1 MTFPAKSARLKRLGL
16 ALGASAA
23 ILPATLVHAQQAE
36 AQQAS
41 TQLAPIV
48 VEAQGE
54 KAKGPV
60 RGILAKQSATA
71 TKTARAVA
79 ETPQS
84 ITVTTADQI
93 RQQQVTTTSEA
104 MRYVPSTNAEIFGA
118 DPRADWIRMRGFLV
132 PELLD
137 GTRMPRATYAWPRID
152 PYMVERIEALRG
164 PAASLYGQTPPGG
177 LVNFVSK
184 KPTEETL
191 REVQLTLGGPWRKQ
205 AAFDFSGPIDE
216 DGQFLYRVTGMVRDA
231 ETQVDHVDDNR
242 IFIAPSFTWK
252 PEEGTELTISGH
264 HIRDDGGSL
273 QFLPAPGML
282 YPSAYGYYDRSTY
295 IGEPDYDDFER
306 RQSAIGY
313 QFEHTFDNGI
323 TFNSTARLME
333 VDYDLSVVRGHPAA
347 AAVPPMVNR
356 LAVGIH
362 DLARTFTM
370 DNNVSGS
377 FETGPVTHEVLAGID
392 LLVQDY
398 DYQFG
403 TGTASPINIY
413 NPVYGQA
420 TIGAITNSADAKQT
434 IHQLGFYLQDE
445 MSLDNWRLTLTGRY
459 DKAEMDTYDRINSKR
474 TINDDGAFTGRA
486 GLLYAFDNG
495 VAPYVS
501 YGTSFEPT
509 QGLSTSG
516 QPWDPTKGKQLEF
529 GVKYQPVGTDHLFSL
544 AAFDLEQSNLVVGT
558 GASARQIGK
567 VEMRG
572 IEAEA
577 KISMWSGWD
586 MIASYA
592 YLNSRV
598 AATGKR
604 VIYVPDH
611 QAALWVNHTFSG
623 QLEGLSAGA
632 GIRYTGASFG
642 DTNNVLEAP
651 AYTLFDAAAR
661 LNLGAF
667 NESLKG
673 TEFAVNVANVFDKEY
688 VASCNTVTQC
698 YWGTGRTI
706 RATLTHRW

>member
-1 MTFPAKSARLKRLGL
+1 MML
-16 ALGASAA
+16 AASAA
-23 ILPATLVHAQQAE
+23 TFTVMLTQAHAQD
-36 AQQAS
+36 AS

-48 VEAQGE
+48 VQADGE
-54 KAKGPV
+54 NAKGPV
-60 RGILAKQSATA
+60 RRIVAKQSATA
-71 TKTARAVA
+71 TKSARPVV

-84 ITVTTADQI
+84 ISIATADQI

-104 MRYVPSTNAEIFGA
+104 MRYTPSTNAEIFGA
-118 DPRADWIRMRGFLV
+118 DPRADWVRMRGFIV

-164 PAASLYGQTPPGG
+164 PAAALYGQTPPGG
-177 LVNFVSK
+177 LINFVSK
-184 KPTEETL
+184 KPTDEPL
-191 REVQLTLGGPWRKQ
+191 REVQFTLGEPWRKQ

-216 DGQFLYRVTGMVRDA
+216 EGKFLYRVTGMVRDA

-242 IFIAPSFTWK
+242 IFIAPSITFK

-295 IGEPDYDDFER
+295 IGEPGYDDFQR

-313 QFEHTFDNGI
+313 QFEHQFDNGI
-323 TFNSTARLME
+323 TFNSSARLME

-347 AAVPPMVNR
+347 VAVPPMVNR
-356 LAVGIH
+356 LAVEIH
-362 DLARTFTM
+362 DVARTFTM
-370 DNNVSGS
+370 DNNVSGTVQ
-377 FETGPVTHEVLAGID
+377 TGPVTHNLLAGVD
-392 LLVQDY
+392 VLVQNY

-420 TIGAITNSADAKQT
+420 TIGTITNTANAKQN
-434 IHQLGFYLQDE
+434 INQVGVYLQDE

-459 DKAEMDTYDRINSKR
+459 DAAEMDTYNRLNSTR
-474 TINDDGAFTGRA
+474 TVNDDGAFTGRA

-495 VAPYVS
+495 IAPYVS

-516 QPWDPTKGKQLEF
+516 RPWDPNEGKQLEV
-529 GVKYQPVGTDHLFSL
+529 GVKYQPLGTDHLFTL
-544 AAFDLEQSNLVVGT
+544 AAFDLEQSNLVVTSG
-558 GASARQIGK
+558 GVSKQIGR

-577 KISMWSGWD
+577 KISMWDGWD

-592 YLNSRV
+592 YLDSNV
-598 AATGKR
+598 TATGKR
-604 VIYVPDH
+604 VIYVPNH

-623 QLEGLSAGA
+623 NLEGLSAGA
-632 GIRYTGASFG
+632 GVRYTGASFG
-642 DTNNVLEAP
+642 DTANALEAP
-651 AYTLFDAAAR
+651 SYTLFDVAAR
-661 LNLGAF
+661 LDLSAI
-667 NESLKG
+667 NESLRG
-673 TEFAVNVANVFDKEY
+673 TELAVNVANVFDKEY

>member
-1 MTFPAKSARLKRLGL
+1 MTFSANSERIRRLGL
-16 ALGASAA
+16 ALLGSSAM
-23 ILPATLVHAQQAE
+23 LPPMLNLAYAQE
-36 AQQAS
+36 GG

-48 VEAQGE
+48 VQADGE
-54 KAKGPV
+54 NAKGPV
-60 RGILAKQSATA
+60 RGIVAKQSATA
-71 TKTARAVA
+71 TKSSRAVV

-84 ITVTTADQI
+84 ISIATADQI

-104 MRYVPSTNAEIFGA
+104 MRYTPSTNAEIFGA
-118 DPRADWIRMRGFLV
+118 DPRADWIRMRGFIV

-164 PAASLYGQTPPGG
+164 PAAALYGQTPPGG
-177 LVNFVSK
+177 LINFVSK
-184 KPTEETL
+184 KPTDEPL
-191 REVQLTLGGPWRKQ
+191 REVQFTLGEPWRKQ
-205 AAFDFSGPIDE
+205 AAFDFSGPIDDE
-216 DGQFLYRVTGMVRDA
+216 GQFLYRLTGMVRDA

-242 IFIAPSFTWK
+242 MFIAPSLTWK

-282 YPSAYGYYDRSTY
+282 YPSAYGYYGRDTY
-295 IGEPDYDDFER
+295 IGEPGYDDFQR

-313 QFEHTFDNGI
+313 QFAHTFDNGI
-323 TFNSTARLME
+323 TFNSSARLME
-333 VDYDLSVVRGHPAA
+333 VDYDLNVVRGHPAA

-356 LAVGIH
+356 LAAAIH
-362 DLARTFTM
+362 DVARTFTM
-370 DNNVSGS
+370 DNNVSGTV
-377 FETGPVTHEVLAGID
+377 ETGPVTHNLLAGVD
-392 LLVQDY
+392 LLVQNY

-403 TGTASPINIY
+403 TGTASPLNIY

-420 TIGAITNSADAKQT
+420 TIGTITNTANAKQN
-434 IHQLGFYLQDE
+434 INQVGFYLQDE

-459 DKAEMDTYDRINSKR
+459 DAAEMDTYNRLNSTR
-474 TINDDGAFTGRA
+474 TVNDDGAFTGRA

-495 VAPYVS
+495 IAPYVS

-509 QGLSTSG
+509 QGLSTTG
-516 QPWDPTKGKQLEF
+516 QPWDPNEGKQWEA
-529 GVKYQPVGTDHLFSL
+529 GVKYQPLGTDHLFTL
-544 AAFDLEQSNLVVGT
+544 AAFDLEQSNLVVTSG
-558 GASARQIGK
+558 GVSQQIGR

-577 KISMWSGWD
+577 KINMWEGWD
-586 MIASYA
+586 VIASYA
-592 YLNSRV
+592 YLDSNV
-598 AATGKR
+598 TATGKR
-604 VIYVPDH
+604 VIYVPNH

-623 QLEGLSAGA
+623 NLEGFSAGA
-632 GIRYTGASFG
+632 GVRYTGASFG
-642 DTNNVLEAP
+642 DTANALEAP
-651 AYTLFDAAAR
+651 AYTLFDVAAR
-661 LNLGAF
+661 LDLSAIND
-667 NESLKG
+667 SLKG
-673 TEFAVNVANVFDKEY
+673 SEIAVNVANLFDEEY

>member
-1 MTFPAKSARLKRLGL
+1 MIFSRQSGLVKRQSMML
-16 ALGASAA
+16 AASAA
-23 ILPATLVHAQQAE
+23 TFTLMLTQAHAQDAG
-36 AQQAS
+36 

-48 VEAQGE
+48 VQANGE
-54 KAKGPV
+54 NAKGPV
-60 RGILAKQSATA
+60 RGIVAKQSATA
-71 TKTARAVA
+71 TKSARAVA
-79 ETPQS
+79 EIPQS
-84 ITVTTADQI
+84 ISIATADQI

-104 MRYVPSTNAEIFGA
+104 MRYTPSTNAEIFGA
-118 DPRADWIRMRGFLV
+118 DPRADWVRMRGFIV

-164 PAASLYGQTPPGG
+164 PAAALYGQTPPGG
-177 LVNFVSK
+177 LLNFVSK
-184 KPTEETL
+184 KPTDEPL
-191 REVQLTLGGPWRKQ
+191 REVQFTLGDPWRKQ

-216 DGQFLYRVTGMVRDA
+216 EGKFLYRVTGMVRDA

-242 IFIAPSFTWK
+242 IFIAPSITFK

-295 IGEPDYDDFER
+295 IGEPGYDDFQR

-313 QFEHTFDNGI
+313 QFEHRFDNGI
-323 TFNSTARLME
+323 TFNSSARLME
-333 VDYDLSVVRGHPAA
+333 VSYDLDVVRGHPAA

-362 DLARTFTM
+362 DVARTFTM
-370 DNNVSGS
+370 DNNVSGTV
-377 FETGPVTHEVLAGID
+377 ETGPVTHNLLAGVDVLI
-392 LLVQDY
+392 QNY

-420 TIGAITNSADAKQT
+420 TIGTITNTANAKQNVN
-434 IHQLGFYLQDE
+434 QVGVYLQDE

-459 DKAEMDTYDRINSKR
+459 DTAEMDTYNRLNSTR
-474 TINDDGAFTGRA
+474 TVNDDGAFTGRT

-495 VAPYVS
+495 IAPYIS

-516 QPWDPTKGKQLEF
+516 QPWDPNEGKQLEV
-529 GVKYQPVGTDHLFSL
+529 GVKYQPLGTDHLFTL
-544 AAFDLEQSNLVVGT
+544 AAFDLEQSNLVVTSG
-558 GASARQIGK
+558 GVSQQIGR

-577 KISMWSGWD
+577 KISMWDGWD

-592 YLNSRV
+592 YLDSNV
-598 AATGKR
+598 TATGKR
-604 VIYVPDH
+604 VIYVPNH

-623 QLEGLSAGA
+623 NLEGLSAGA
-632 GIRYTGASFG
+632 GVRYTGASFG
-642 DTNNVLEAP
+642 DTANALEAP
-651 AYTLFDAAAR
+651 AYTLFDVAAR
-661 LNLGAF
+661 LDLSAI

-673 TEFAVNVANVFDKEY
+673 TEVAVNVANVFDKEY

>member
-1 MTFPAKSARLKRLGL
+1 ML
-16 ALGASAA
+16 AASAA
-23 ILPATLVHAQQAE
+23 TITLMLTQAHAQDAG
-36 AQQAS
+36 

-48 VEAQGE
+48 VQANGE
-54 KAKGPV
+54 NAKGPV
-60 RGILAKQSATA
+60 RGIVAKQSATA
-71 TKTARAVA
+71 TKSARAVA

-84 ITVTTADQI
+84 ISIATADQI

-104 MRYVPSTNAEIFGA
+104 MRYTPSTNAEIFGA
-118 DPRADWIRMRGFLV
+118 DPRADWVRMRGFIV

-164 PAASLYGQTPPGG
+164 PAAALYGQTPPGG
-177 LVNFVSK
+177 LINFVSK
-184 KPTEETL
+184 KPTDEPL
-191 REVQLTLGGPWRKQ
+191 REVQFTLGEPWRKQ

-216 DGQFLYRVTGMVRDA
+216 EGKFLYRVTGMVRDA

-242 IFIAPSFTWK
+242 IFIAPSITFK

-295 IGEPDYDDFER
+295 IGEPGYDDFQR

-313 QFEHTFDNGI
+313 QFEHQFDNGI
-323 TFNSTARLME
+323 TFNSSARLME

-347 AAVPPMVNR
+347 VAVPPMVNR
-356 LAVGIH
+356 LAVEIH
-362 DLARTFTM
+362 DVARTFTM
-370 DNNVSGS
+370 DNNVSGTV
-377 FETGPVTHEVLAGID
+377 ETGPVTHNLLAGVD
-392 LLVQDY
+392 VLVQNY

-420 TIGAITNSADAKQT
+420 TIGAITNTANAKQN
-434 IHQLGFYLQDE
+434 INQVGVYLQDE

-459 DKAEMDTYDRINSKR
+459 DTAEMDTYNRLNSTR
-474 TINDDGAFTGRA
+474 TVNDDGAFTGRA

-495 VAPYVS
+495 IAPYVS

-516 QPWDPTKGKQLEF
+516 QPWDPNEGKQLEV
-529 GVKYQPVGTDHLFSL
+529 GVKYQPLGTDHLFTL
-544 AAFDLEQSNLVVGT
+544 AAFDLEQSNLVVTSG
-558 GASARQIGK
+558 GVSQQIGR

-577 KISMWSGWD
+577 KISMWDGWD

-592 YLNSRV
+592 YLDSNV
-598 AATGKR
+598 TATGKR
-604 VIYVPDH
+604 VIYVPNH

-623 QLEGLSAGA
+623 NLEGFSAGA
-632 GIRYTGASFG
+632 GVRYTGASFG
-642 DTNNVLEAP
+642 DTANALEAP
-651 AYTLFDAAAR
+651 SYTLFDVAAR
-661 LNLGAF
+661 LDLSAI

-673 TEFAVNVANVFDKEY
+673 TELAVNVANVFDKEY